1 MPPPA
6 ALRADPEDWEPW
18 VIEGFG
24 VPENPVPRD
33 ASAPR
38 AEGGGGGNVG
48 HSFDIK
54 LGQAA
59 AQAAVEAAGGA
70 EGGVEEE
77 VEEELFEE
85 EEEEEF

>member
-1 MPPPA
+1 M
-6 ALRADPEDWEPW
+6 
-18 VIEGFG
+18 IEGFG
-24 VPENPVPRD
+24 EPENPVPRD

-70 EGGVEEE
+70 EEV

-85 EEEEEF
+85 EEMEEF